1 MIYLQEQYESEE
13 IDEEIFYTIPQLQQ
27 MNSPRRIKRKISNE
41 EDVLWS
47 GGIVYYEFDGT
58 YSKLPVFITKGK
70 SSSYIVTD
78 LYIINQICPFGKPTE
93 QCIYF
98 HACSS

>member
-1 MIYLQEQYESEE
+1 MGGEE

-41 EDVLWS
+41 EGKKMYCGLVELFTTNS
-47 GGIVYYEFDGT
+47 MAHIV
-58 YSKLPVFITKGK
+58 SCQSLSPRGK
-70 SSSYIVTD
+70 VHLVIVTD

-98 HACSS
+98 HACSL